1 MSAWSLETIP
11 LESLSLNEK
20 MSLIEMV
27 WDSLSQK
34 SEDFSSPE
42 WHGEVLQQR
51 VEAVERDEA
60 EFYSLDVVRQRL
72 KVPSQE

>member
-51 VEAVERDEA
+51 VEAVETLRPRED
-60 EFYSLDVVRQRL
+60 FVNKPLD
-72 KVPSQE
+72 

>member
-1 MSAWSLETIP
+1 MSARSLETIP

-42 WHGEVLQQR
+42 WHGEVLHQR
-51 VEAVERDEA
+51 VEAVETLRPRED
-60 EFYSLDVVRQRL
+60 FVNKPLD
-72 KVPSQE
+72 